1 MSLTQS
7 FIVRNCIIDTSGER
21 EAEVE
26 ELDMVEEMAGPGKG
40 GQPVH
45 DVGDSVGVD
54 DRRR

>member
-54 DRRR
+54 DRRL